1 MDTDGLG
8 WNRDLTQS
16 VDPSLRR
23 NDVRPYWQR

>member
-16 VDPSLRR
+16 MYSGLRR